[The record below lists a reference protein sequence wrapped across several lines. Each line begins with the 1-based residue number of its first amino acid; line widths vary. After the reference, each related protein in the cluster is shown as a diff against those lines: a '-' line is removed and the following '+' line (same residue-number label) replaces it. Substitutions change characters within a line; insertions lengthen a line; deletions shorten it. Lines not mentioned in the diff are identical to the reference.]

1 MKNNC
6 IEIEFYNL
14 PLISRNRLGADS
26 ALLDIT
32 NNEAIRL
39 TKNVEA
45 LTNANKLKTDGAQPF
60 SAPSNP
66 TNDAIFIEYLTPNV
80 VDNRRQ
86 YYEVR
91 VRIAGHPLQYTRLVV
106 TGIPKTRGGEWSLEL
121 RRAPDHWIDLSSTKF
136 VNTIDYGT
144 FELTKENI
152 DANWLLDK
160 WKNQDGD
167 PIVLWQPMDYGN
179 WVDRST
185 PINDSQT
192 TRYKAMGLEDLRP
205 TISFPYLL
213 KQGFCEIGWTLDGLI
228 FESDLIAGMYAYILN
243 EEYYNAGSEKAV
255 STLQTVD
262 IVGSGGFLQFSGI
275 PFNTLD
281 FSNMDNLVLG
291 GIVFL
296 AGIQNTL
303 GIAYQYT
310 FEFAGVVS
318 SPSSSAE
325 NITFHVAELD
335 SGTSGIF
342 TGEIIGEDVTV
353 SIPAGGEK
361 ECFIRIT
368 VTLQPG
374 QKAAIRL
381 PELDTL
387 SLTIKAGSRGRVYP
401 DDKSFYT
408 GQIIDIK
415 KAVEGKRTLLDYFKA
430 FCHLTRSQASTDEV
444 TKTVT
449 IYPKNNV
456 NVFGTN
462 VAGFLL
468 DEQPSIDISEL
479 VIQESEQMKAVSTE
493 QTRFIEV
500 GYKDS
505 TDSYI
510 DSLKLTKEPYRRKI
524 LNSNLLPDEVTE
536 IYNPIFEP
544 TLEGVDDL
552 LHDGFEIFGPGKV
565 GSSAVFPRLWDNDQ
579 RQRSFRIAPRLF
591 YAYGSVKQKNPN
603 VTNFLDEFA
612 SFFFT
617 TKPSPTN
624 VGLIN
629 QFAYAS
635 MLPTRVL
642 EPSPDFY
649 GNLVFE
655 KQVFN
660 TQFTPNADSDMFNTF
675 YLNITNELRG
685 GFEIDLLL
693 MMTMNFYKS
702 VDFRKNY
709 RFMYRGRPINAAM
722 TQIRDFVGCSQIPT
736 PATFFIP
743 PTESECCELPCGCQ
757 FSKCE
762 YYQDF
767 GQFLRQTT
775 LDTLTITKFEV
786 DGVSVIT
793 DPIGFGVIKIINIL
807 GKPYVANL
815 VDTLNS
821 IGAPYMSFEYAYRLS
836 TLKGA
841 RFFTIKKPVCQGFII
856 EISNADEV
864 VYRYTESAQEQTWFG
879 SGFSAFGYGGE
890 VYDEPENCII
900 TTEY

>member
-14 PLISRNRLGADS
+14 PATARNRLGANS
-26 ALLDIT
+26 VLLDIT

-66 TNDAIFIEYLTPNV
+66 TNDAIFVEYLTPNV

-121 RRAPDHWIDLSSTKF
+121 RRASDHWIDLSSTKF

-167 PIVLWQPMDYGN
+167 PVVLWPPMDYGN
-179 WVDRST
+179 WCDRSL
-185 PINDSQT
+185 PVNDSQT
-192 TRYKAMGLEDLRP
+192 TRFKALALEDLRP
-205 TISFPYLL
+205 IISLPYLL

-228 FESDLIAGMYAYILN
+228 FESDLVAGMYAYILN
-243 EEYYNAGSEKAV
+243 EEYYNAGSQKVV

-262 IVGSGGFLQFSGI
+262 IVGSGGFLTFSGI

-291 GIVFL
+291 GIIFL
-296 AGIQNTL
+296 AGLQNTL

-318 SPSSSAE
+318 NPSGSAQ

-353 SIPAGGEK
+353 SIPGSGQK

-408 GQIIDIK
+408 GQTIDIK
-415 KAVEGKRTLLDYFKA
+415 KAVESERTLLDYFKA

-449 IYPKNNV
+449 LYPKNNV

-468 DEQPSIDISEL
+468 DEQPSVDISEL
-479 VIQESEQMKAVSTE
+479 VVQESEQMKTVSTE

-500 GYKDS
+500 GFKDS

-544 TLEGVDDL
+544 TLEAVDDL
-552 LHDGFEIFGPGKV
+552 LHDGFEIFGPGAV

-591 YAYGSVKQKNPN
+591 YAYGFVKQKNPN

-629 QFAYAS
+629 QFGYAS

-642 EPSPDFY
+642 EPAPDFY

-675 YLNITNELRG
+675 YINITNELRG

-693 MMTMNFYKS
+693 MMSMNFYKS

-709 RFMYRGRPINAAM
+709 RFMYRGRPINAPM
-722 TQIRDFVGCSQIPT
+722 TQIRDFVGCSNIPT

-757 FSKCE
+757 FSNCE

-786 DGVSVIT
+786 DGVSAIT
-793 DPIGFGVIKIINIL
+793 DPVGFGVIRIINIL
-807 GKPYVANL
+807 GKPYVSNL

-821 IGAPYMSFEYAYRLS
+821 IGAPYMSFEYVYRLDPE
-836 TLKGA
+836 KGA
-841 RFFTIKKPVCQGFII
+841 RFFSIKKPACQGFII
-856 EISNADEV
+856 EISNATEV
-864 VYRYTESAQEQTWFG
+864 IYRYTESIQQQTWFG
-879 SGFSAFGYGGE
+879 SGFTPFGYGGE
-890 VYDEPENCII
+890 VYGEPENCVI

>member
-1 MKNNC
+1 MRNNC

-14 PLISRNRLGADS
+14 PATTRNRLGVTS
-26 ALLDIT
+26 VLLDIT

-66 TNDAIFIEYLTPNV
+66 TNDAIFVEFLTPNV

-106 TGIPKTRGGEWSLEL
+106 TGIPKTQGGEWSLEL
-121 RRAPDHWIDLSSTKF
+121 RRAPDHWIELAGTKK

-152 DANWLLDK
+152 DANWLLSK
-160 WKNQDGD
+160 WKNQNGD
-167 PIVLWQPMDYGN
+167 AVWIWPPMDYGN
-179 WVDRST
+179 WCDRSL
-185 PINDSQT
+185 PVNDSQT
-192 TRYKAMGLEDLRP
+192 TRFKALALEDLRP
-205 TISFPYLL
+205 LISLPYLL

-228 FESDLIAGMYAYILN
+228 FDSDLVAGLYVYILN
-243 EEYYNAGSEKAV
+243 EEYYKAGSQKAV

-291 GIVFL
+291 GIIFL

-318 SPSSSAE
+318 SPSGSAQ

-353 SIPAGGEK
+353 SIPAGSEK
-361 ECFIRIT
+361 ECFVRIT

-408 GQIIDIK
+408 GQTINIQ
-415 KAVEGKRTLLDYFKA
+415 KAVENERFLLDYFKA
-430 FCHLTRSQASTDEV
+430 FCHLTRSQAATDEV

-449 IYPKNNV
+449 LYPKNGV

-468 DEQPSIDISEL
+468 DEQPSVDISEL
-479 VIQESEQMKAVSTE
+479 VVQGSEQPKAVNGE
-493 QTRFIEV
+493 QRRFLEV
-500 GYKDS
+500 GFKDS

-524 LNSNLLPDEVTE
+524 LNSNLLPDETTE
-536 IYNPIFEP
+536 IYNPVFEP

-642 EPSPDFY
+642 EPAPDFY

-655 KQVFN
+655 KQVYN
-660 TQFTPNADSDMFNTF
+660 VPFTPNSDTDMFNTF
-675 YLNITNELRG
+675 YLNISNELKG
-685 GFEIDLLL
+685 GFEIDLLML
-693 MMTMNFYKS
+693 MSMNFYNA
-702 VDFRKNY
+702 VDFRRNY
-709 RFMYRGRPINAAM
+709 RFMFRGRPINAPM
-722 TQIRDFVGCSQIPT
+722 TQIRDFVGCSNIPT

-775 LDTLTITKFEV
+775 LDALTITKFEV
-786 DGVSVIT
+786 DGVSAIT
-793 DPIGFGVIKIINIL
+793 DPVGFGVIRIINIL
-807 GKPYVANL
+807 GKPYVSNL

-821 IGAPYMSFEYAYRLS
+821 VGAPYMSFEYAYRLDPV
-836 TLKGA
+836 KGA

-856 EISNADEV
+856 EISNATEV
-864 VYRYTESAQEQTWFG
+864 IYRYTESIQQQTWFG

-890 VYDEPENCII
+890 TYSEPENCTI